1 MLTQQLRNSYCY
13 SAWTWRF
20 LLPPPT
26 LPAPIPAGAAS
37 PSTTAIPAG
46 PWHSHGSPPLSHQ
59 DPFQAGVSHE
69 DCIYI
74 YKSISWKGW
83 GGWLLEA
90 ETITAQLIKGESGFI
105 KAIKCFTED
114 FCLSGQNFQLGPHQC
129 QEALH
134 PCCHLSQNHCW
145 HHFWYGNYKLVWWYY
160 KFDSVW
166 TFSHCF

>member
-74 YKSISWKGW
+74 YKSIKLKRVEGWAVRSRNNHSSTYKGW
-83 GGWLLEA
+83 KWIYQSNLLYRGFLSFRAELSAGPTPVPGGTPSLLPPLTEPLLA
-90 ETITAQLIKGESGFI
+90 PLLIWQL
-105 KAIKCFTED
+105 
-114 FCLSGQNFQLGPHQC
+114 
-129 QEALH
+129 
-134 PCCHLSQNHCW
+134 
-145 HHFWYGNYKLVWWYY
+145 
-160 KFDSVW
+160 
-166 TFSHCF
+166 